1 MKKNTP
7 EQVELEKA
15 DNEPRYDGVETY
27 TTVFDGTR
35 SQTVTKKINLSDAEA
50 KEFLKGNDPKRYF
63 RKGKISVS
71 VPKAFGE
78 LLPDDREEVQVM
90 KAVLKDFDGLLMFKH
105 NRQNLY
111 TILVPKELA
120 DFELNDEGDFLEDL
134 VPYDIRVVNFS
145 GGSTPSAFEP
155 GYFKKV
161 CIGDGKNVLGIA
173 GHLMKVRQKRAG
185 YR

>member
-1 MKKNTP
+1 MKKNAP

-15 DNEPRYDGVETY
+15 DNEPQYDGVETY

-90 KAVLKDFDGLLMFKH
+90 KAVLKDFDGLLMCKH
-105 NRQNLY
+105 NRQ
-111 TILVPKELA
+111 
-120 DFELNDEGDFLEDL
+120 
-134 VPYDIRVVNFS
+134 
-145 GGSTPSAFEP
+145 
-155 GYFKKV
+155 
-161 CIGDGKNVLGIA
+161 
-173 GHLMKVRQKRAG
+173 
-185 YR
+185 

>member
-1 MKKNTP
+1 MKKETP
-7 EQVELEKA
+7 VKVELETVEKA
-15 DNEPRYDGVETY
+15 PKYDGIETY
-27 TTVFDGTR
+27 TTIFDGAR
-35 SQTVTKKINLSDAEA
+35 SQTVTKKINLSSDEAEA
-50 KEFLKGNDPKRYF
+50 FLKGNDPKKYF
-63 RKGKISVS
+63 RNGKISTS

-90 KAVLKDFDGLLMFKH
+90 KAILKEFDGLLMFKH

-111 TILVPKELA
+111 TILIPKELA
-120 DFELNDEGDFLEDL
+120 DFELNDEGDFLEEL

-145 GGSTPSAFEP
+145 GGSAPSAFES

-161 CIGDGKNVLGIA
+161 CLGDGKAVLGIA